1 MYKPLTDKE
10 LYKFAPSIFAEEKHG
25 SRSNKYTYIPT
36 IEIVNGLRK
45 EGFQPFLAT
54 QSRARDKNKRN
65 FTKHMIRLRHA
76 NQIADQEACE
86 IVLINSHDGTS
97 SYQMM
102 CGIFRFVCQN
112 GMVLGDTVE
121 DIRIPHRGDI
131 VGDVI
136 DAAYSIVDDFG
147 TAKKSVETM
156 KLTHLTLPEA
166 EAFAAAALT
175 LKYDDIEKAPISPV
189 LALSA
194 RRRVDEREDLWN
206 TFNRVQENVIKGGQ
220 RGRSATG
227 RRVTTRPVKSIDN
240 NIKLN
245 KALWV
250 LATQMA
256 ALKKN

>member
-1 MYKPLTDKE
+1 MYRPLMDTE

-25 SRSNKYTYIPT
+25 SRSEKYTYIPT
-36 IEIVNGLRK
+36 IEVLNGLRK
-45 EGFQPFLAT
+45 EGFEPFLAT
-54 QSRARDKNKRN
+54 QSRARDESKRN
-65 FTKHMIRLRHA
+65 FTKHMIRLRHT
-76 NQIADQEACE
+76 NQFADKEACE

-102 CGIFRFVCQN
+102 CGIFRLVCEN

-131 VGDVI
+131 IGGVV
-136 DAAYSIVDDFG
+136 DAAYSIVDDFD
-147 TAKKSVETM
+147 TAQESMETM
-156 KLTHLTLPEA
+156 KSTQLAFPEA
-166 EAFAAAALT
+166 EAFASAALT
-175 LKYDDIEKAPISPV
+175 LKYDEVEKAPISPTQV
-189 LALSA
+189 LSA
-194 RRRVDEREDLWN
+194 RRSIDAKEDLWS
-206 TFNRVQENVIKGGQ
+206 TFNRVQENVIKGGL

-227 RRVTTRPVKSIDN
+227 RRVSTRPVKSIEN

-256 ALKKN
+256 ALKN

>member
-1 MYKPLTDKE
+1 MYRPLTDE
-10 LYKFAPSIFAEEKHG
+10 QLLKFAPSIFAEEKHG
-25 SRSNKYTYIPT
+25 SRSDKYTYIPT
-36 IEIVNGLRK
+36 IEVVNGLRK

-54 QSRARDKNKRN
+54 QSRARDENKRN

-76 NQIADQEACE
+76 NQLADKETYE

-131 VGDVI
+131 VSDVI
-136 DAAYSIVDDFG
+136 DAAYSIVDDFD
-147 TAKKSVETM
+147 TAKESIETM
-156 KLTHLTLPEA
+156 KSTHLTLPEA

-189 LALSA
+189 QALSV
-194 RRRVDEREDLWN
+194 RRRADEEKDLWT
-206 TFNRVQENVIKGGQ
+206 TFSRIQENVIKGGQ
-220 RGRSATG
+220 RGRSVTG
-227 RRVTTRPVKSIDN
+227 KRVSTRPVKSIDN

-256 ALKKN
+256 ALKN